1 MKNLRQFHLLSSI
14 LGEVFLFSSCSVV
27 PKGEEKNL
35 SEQWPV
41 VASYQWAGQ
50 DSVVVCDL
58 SLLKDTVDLP
68 FSFFLKDFQIIKLD
82 NRDEAMV
89 GENNLC
95 VSENY
100 ILVYGSVYE
109 LHPCRLFTKKGE
121 FVTNIGAIGQGPG
134 EYRAVYKAEIDEK
147 HNCIYLMPFDNSNA
161 IYVYDLAGKPLR
173 SIPLHQ
179 SVSKAVFKVDADK
192 RELTVGA
199 LPFTGYP
206 FVAWVQDFE
215 GHLLDSVPAARH
227 LSVLPDYSNEVMYG
241 ANTEVFDLYIST
253 FFELRPDTLYHYICS
268 ESRLKP
274 RFTLNIGDRKRSI
287 TTFYELPQ
295 AYVGRLM
302 VEEQVGDGM
311 WETKSPSN
319 FIVDKAS
326 LRGTFFRV
334 INDFAGGMP
343 DRLWTP
349 WSLRN
354 KQYIRLVEPGVL
366 KAEIESYLSSTDG
379 RKGKNRKKLQELCE
393 SIGEEDNSYVIYAK
407 QKGVQ

>member
-1 MKNLRQFHLLSSI
+1 M
-14 LGEVFLFSSCSVV
+14 
-27 PKGEEKNL
+27 
-35 SEQWPV
+35 

-147 HNCIYLMPFDNSNA
+147 HNCIYLMPFANSNA

-199 LPFTGYP
+199 LP
-206 FVAWVQDFE
+206 
-215 GHLLDSVPAARH
+215 L
-227 LSVLPDYSNEVMYG
+227 
-241 ANTEVFDLYIST
+241 
-253 FFELRPDTLYHYICS
+253 PDTLLWHGYRILKDICS
-268 ESRLKP
+268 I
-274 RFTLNIGDRKRSI
+274 RFL
-287 TTFYELPQ
+287 LP
-295 AYVGRLM
+295 GICL
-302 VEEQVGDGM
+302 
-311 WETKSPSN
+311 
-319 FIVDKAS
+319 
-326 LRGTFFRV
+326 FFPIIAMR
-334 INDFAGGMP
+334 
-343 DRLWTP
+343 
-349 WSLRN
+349 
-354 KQYIRLVEPGVL
+354 
-366 KAEIESYLSSTDG
+366 
-379 RKGKNRKKLQELCE
+379 
-393 SIGEEDNSYVIYAK
+393 
-407 QKGVQ
+407 

>member
-1 MKNLRQFHLLSSI
+1 MKNIRQFHLLSSI
-14 LGEVFLFSSCSVV
+14 LGGVFLFSSCSVV
-27 PKGEEKNL
+27 PKAEEKNL

-147 HNCIYLMPFDNSNA
+147 HNCIYLMPFANSNA

-173 SIPLHQ
+173 SVTSVGLQGCIQ
-179 SVSKAVFKVDADK
+179 S
-192 RELTVGA
+192 RC
-199 LPFTGYP
+199 
-206 FVAWVQDFE
+206 
-215 GHLLDSVPAARH
+215 R
-227 LSVLPDYSNEVMYG
+227 
-241 ANTEVFDLYIST
+241 
-253 FFELRPDTLYHYICS
+253 
-268 ESRLKP
+268 
-274 RFTLNIGDRKRSI
+274 
-287 TTFYELPQ
+287 
-295 AYVGRLM
+295 
-302 VEEQVGDGM
+302 
-311 WETKSPSN
+311 
-319 FIVDKAS
+319 
-326 LRGTFFRV
+326 
-334 INDFAGGMP
+334 
-343 DRLWTP
+343 
-349 WSLRN
+349 
-354 KQYIRLVEPGVL
+354 
-366 KAEIESYLSSTDG
+366 
-379 RKGKNRKKLQELCE
+379 
-393 SIGEEDNSYVIYAK
+393 
-407 QKGVQ
+407 

>member
-1 MKNLRQFHLLSSI
+1 MKNIRQFHLLSSI
-14 LGEVFLFSSCSVV
+14 LGGVFLFSSCSVV

-268 ESRLKP
+268 ESRL
-274 RFTLNIGDRKRSI
+274 
-287 TTFYELPQ
+287 
-295 AYVGRLM
+295 
-302 VEEQVGDGM
+302 
-311 WETKSPSN
+311 
-319 FIVDKAS
+319 
-326 LRGTFFRV
+326 
-334 INDFAGGMP
+334 
-343 DRLWTP
+343 
-349 WSLRN
+349 
-354 KQYIRLVEPGVL
+354 
-366 KAEIESYLSSTDG
+366 
-379 RKGKNRKKLQELCE
+379 
-393 SIGEEDNSYVIYAK
+393 NS
-407 QKGVQ
+407 